1 VHCLSES
8 FLFLII
14 TAIISIVSSVLI
26 LYCLDNYLKI
36 KIFNKVTNLQVLL
49 ALIFTV
55 CNLISKQINV
65 FLTISKEFKKAA
77 FISFFEESLKL
88 LFMFLLL
95 RQIQS
100 IEAALISVI
109 TANVCII

>member
-1 VHCLSES
+1 MQPN
-8 FLFLII
+8 FK
-14 TAIISIVSSVLI
+14 A
-26 LYCLDNYLKI
+26 D
-36 KIFNKVTNLQVLL
+36 
-49 ALIFTV
+49 
-55 CNLISKQINV
+55 NV

-109 TANVCII
+109 TANVLIILYYLIRFKLYVVNLKNINYYH